1 MDILITPTIN
11 RPSAVSSSSQSRTSL
26 PDSFNTLLAEYTDEA
41 SPPQADATPVKSVI
55 LVGEI
60 NSESR
65 TVSELLMQHKELKGN
80 TWNII
85 NSEQNQHNDYTKIQ
99 PGTRIYYNS
108 EEGVLTWSNRVR
120 EFSSSYQQVASPTQ
134 FDQPLVK
141 PSIQNSDKTRL
152 GVISENIP
160 TVSHLLKS
168 HPTLKS
174 DTWNILASGVNR
186 DKDFTSL
193 PVGAEVQIDPVTR
206 EISWQ
211 SSGPPR
217 YPNANPASLPD
228 VNIGSH
234 AARDAVAA
242 LPIALLKQSVPGG
255 GTDGLNR
262 SSTARE
268 HTGPPADLSEAV
280 KPYMGTPYKEI
291 NCYELLVKGLQHMDI
306 PYKGRDGLY
315 SKLTRMALDKGM
327 AANAYLTGEGI
338 VEAAGSFVLSKKYPD
353 IGNWKEE
360 AATLIREIEPLL
372 NSGQILSFSTEN
384 RGHTGIVSQQK
395 NQWTFINSG
404 RLDNSVEL
412 NSLHRG
418 VGEEVLQE
426 EVRNWFKL
434 AKRKGEKLS
443 VTLGQLEQGRIQTAY
458 NMPESFANR
467 I

>member
-1 MDILITPTIN
+1 MDILITSTIN
-11 RPSAVSSSSQSRTSL
+11 RPSAVSTSSPPRTSL

-41 SPPQADATPVKSVI
+41 TPPQTNATPAKSVI

-60 NSESR
+60 DSENR
-65 TVSELLMQHKELKGN
+65 TVSELLMQHKELKGT
-80 TWNII
+80 TWDII
-85 NSEQNQHNDYTKIQ
+85 NSEQNQNNDYTKIQ
-99 PGTRIYYNS
+99 PGTRIYYNP
-108 EEGVLTWSNRVR
+108 EEGLLTWSNRAR
-120 EFSSSYQQVASPTQ
+120 ESPSSNQQAASPTQ
-134 FDQPLVK
+134 FDQLLLK
-141 PSIQNSDKTRL
+141 PSIQNSDKMGL
-152 GVISENIP
+152 GVIGENTP

-168 HPTLKS
+168 HPSLKS
-174 DTWNILASGVNR
+174 DTWNILASAVNR

-211 SSGPPR
+211 SSGPLR
-217 YPNANPASLPD
+217 YPNANPAGQPD
-228 VNIGSH
+228 VIVGSL
-234 AARDAVAA
+234 AARAA
-242 LPIALLKQSVPGG
+242 AASLVPQVKQATAG
-255 GTDGLNR
+255 GTDGL
-262 SSTARE
+262 SSSSIAPE
-268 HTGPPADLSEAV
+268 HSGPPADLSEAV
-280 KPYMGTPYKEI
+280 KPYMGTPYKEM

-353 IGNWKEE
+353 IGDWKEE

-404 RLDNSVEL
+404 RLDNSVDL

-434 AKRKGEKLS
+434 AKRKGERLS
-443 VTLGQLEQGRIQTAY
+443 VTLGQLEHDRIHTAY
-458 NMPESFANR
+458 NMSESFANR